1 MVQPRLSNYCVL
13 LKLNFPTLLVPSEQ
27 WTFSHLLSGG
37 KVPLASPFLWAG
49 RATIPKNW
57 HLLHWS
63 NIRQLPLGYQSSR
76 RWLWYG
82 VLWLLWVLSGWLLM
96 INAIVD
102 VYKTESFLRPT
113 VKEAPASK
121 PARLTGKRE
130 ARWIQDDM
138 QEWVNQGFQ
147 WGPGSEG
154 ACKSP
159 CPCEKSEAMTL
170 AGLYCLRASIGQPVL
185 LGRGESCTKQAPSQ
199 VRMSEVGQGDG
210 HVSCPPCIVV
220 LLPPTLDG
228 CWCKCETG

>member
-13 LKLNFPTLLVPSEQ
+13 LKLNFPALLVPSEQ

-37 KVPLASPFLWAG
+37 KVPLASPFLWAS

-63 NIRQLPLGYQSSR
+63 NIRQLPLGYQGSR

-138 QEWVNQGFQ
+138 QEWV
-147 WGPGSEG
+147 
-154 ACKSP
+154 KSRF
-159 CPCEKSEAMTL
+159 SMRARVWR
-170 AGLYCLRASIGQPVL
+170 GLQIPMPLWEVWSHDSGWPVL
-185 LGRGESCTKQAPSQ
+185 PTCKYWAACASGQRG
-199 VRMSEVGQGDG
+199 
-210 HVSCPPCIVV
+210 V
-220 LLPPTLDG
+220 LH
-228 CWCKCETG
+228 KASS